1 MLPIFLAPF
10 TGVFV
15 PFFNHYDSRSQYLIT
30 VAGQSKAIC
39 KVYNKPTKCL
49 KLCIAPLKYL
59 ALCKFTE
66 KQANK
71 LGVRGWC
78 MNTRDDTVKGEIEAT
93 PEAFA
98 EMKTWLE
105 KTGSPTSRIDKAVFG
120 ETKEN
125 SNFTFENFSVRY

>member
-1 MLPIFLAPF
+1 MSKIMHCTFEVF
-10 TGVFV
+10 GIVQGVSF
-15 PFFNHYDSRSQYLIT
+15 RM
-30 VAGQSKAIC
+30 
-39 KVYNKPTKCL
+39 
-49 KLCIAPLKYL
+49 
-59 ALCKFTE
+59 FTE